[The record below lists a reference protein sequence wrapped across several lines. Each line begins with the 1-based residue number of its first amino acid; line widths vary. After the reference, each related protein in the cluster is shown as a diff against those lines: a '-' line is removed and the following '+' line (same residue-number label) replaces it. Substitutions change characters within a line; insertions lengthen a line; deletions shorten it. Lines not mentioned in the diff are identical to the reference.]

1 MENFEQQN
9 QATGNNYQL
18 QHQFESA
25 TVVSLGEWLV
35 TMLIMIVPI
44 LNIVMLIVWA
54 SDRNINPNKANWS
67 KAVLIIIG
75 IQIVLMMFFIGT
87 IIGSVS
93 SLMSEFSNA
102 GIW

>member
-1 MENFEQQN
+1 MENFEQRN
-9 QATGNNYQL
+9 
-18 QHQFESA
+18 QFESA
-25 TVVSLGEWLV
+25 PVITLGEWLV

-75 IQIVLMMFFIGT
+75 IQIVLTMFFIGT

-93 SLMSEFSNA
+93 SLMSQFSNA
-102 GIW
+102 SVW